1 MPDPA
6 PPADAPLSRYKQKRD
21 FGITPEPSAKVPR
34 GSRKRSKPL
43 SFVVQKH
50 WARRLHYDFRL
61 ELDGVMLSWAVPRG
75 PSYDP
80 AEKRMA
86 VHVEDHPVSYNSF
99 EGTIPAKQYG
109 AGNVI
114 IWDRGS
120 WEPVGDAADG
130 LRNGKLVFKL
140 HGQKLAGLWE
150 LVRISKPDAKQDQ
163 WMLFKKR
170 DEWARPL
177 AEYDVIAALPDSVV
191 ETPLGLIEE
200 REPRGDATARPADR
214 AARASASAEA
224 AQIPDLSR
232 AVAARNLPAKLAPQL
247 ATLSAAAPAGPGW
260 LVEPKFDGYRILAR
274 VDDGRVRLFTRNGHD
289 WTAKLKSLA
298 DAVKSLGARRSWLD
312 GEIVILDDKGVP
324 DFNALQNALDNSR
337 SEAIVYFV
345 FDAPY
350 LDGNDLRK
358 VPLSAR
364 RALLR
369 RLFDARAADGR
380 EQAEGHADEQPSSRV
395 RYSQDFDAP
404 AAQMLEAA
412 CRMGMEGVIAKRV
425 DAPYVS
431 ARSDTWLKLKCSL
444 RQEFVIC
451 GFTDRTGARSEVGS
465 ILLGYHENGRLRHGG
480 SVGTGWD
487 SKTGR
492 SLHQRLAALE
502 VDEPTL
508 DPESVKP
515 GRWSRRAAGSE
526 RWVEPTLVAE
536 VEFTEWT
543 ADGHVRHPIFR
554 GLRTD
559 KPAAHITREEALGP
573 AGAGTDGPS
582 TAGNRLQAPDRPGA
596 GRAGT
601 GSSGGGAAV
610 RISNPE
616 RVVDPAS
623 GVRKLDLVHYY
634 ESVAD
639 WILPHLS
646 GRPVSLVRAPEGIGG
661 ELFFQKHP
669 ETRMPGMTVLDP
681 ALWPGHGALLTV
693 DHVEALVSAA
703 QMNTIE
709 FHTWNS
715 LAANIDQPDRMIF
728 DLDPGEGVSWTYL
741 QEAALL
747 MKGLLE
753 ELKLRSWL
761 KTSGGKGLHV
771 VVPLTPQLDYTVVKA
786 FSQAVVQHLARTIPS
801 RFVARSG
808 GANRIGRIF
817 VDYIRNGHGQTTVAA
832 FSVRSRPGMG
842 VSMPVAWEQ
851 LMSLKSGAQW
861 TVRTAR
867 EYLSF
872 QKNDPWAAYRT
883 CEQGLEAAMSIL
895 GFEPERVQRSAHSRR
910 SRGS

>member
-1 MPDPA
+1 MPDTRTPQTRKPQTRTPQTSPA
-6 PPADAPLSRYKQKRD
+6 ADAPLTRYKQKRN
-21 FGITPEPSAKVPR
+21 FGITPEPAAEVPKARRRRAKA
-34 GSRKRSKPL
+34 L

-61 ELDGVMLSWAVPRG
+61 ELNGVMLSWAVPRG

-86 VHVEDHPVSYNSF
+86 VHVEDHPISYNSF
-99 EGTIPAKQYG
+99 EGTIPARQYG

-120 WEPVGDAADG
+120 WEPVGDPEEGMRA
-130 LRNGKLVFKL
+130 GKLVFKL
-140 HGQKLAGLWE
+140 SGEKLAGLWE
-150 LVRISKPDAKQDQ
+150 LVRIAKAEASQDQ

-191 ETPLGLIEE
+191 ERPLGLVEE
-200 REPRGDATARPADR
+200 REPR
-214 AARASASAEA
+214 AAALAE
-224 AQIPDLSR
+224 PDLSQS
-232 AVAARNLPAKLAPQL
+232 VAAKSLPAKLAPQL
-247 ATLSAAAPAGPGW
+247 ASLSATAPSGPGW

-274 VDDGRVRLFTRNGHD
+274 IDDDRVRLFTRNGHD
-289 WTAKLKSLA
+289 WTARMTSLA
-298 DAVKSLGARRSWLD
+298 EAVSRIGARRSWLD
-312 GEIVILDDKGVP
+312 GEIVVLDDKGVP
-324 DFNALQNALDNSR
+324 DFNALQNALDDAR
-337 SEAIVYFV
+337 SEQIVYFV
-345 FDAPY
+345 FDAPFF
-350 LDGNDLRK
+350 DGRDLRK
-358 VPLSAR
+358 VPLRSR

-369 RLFDARAADGR
+369 PLFD
-380 EQAEGHADEQPSSRV
+380 EQAGNRV

-412 CRMGMEGVIAKRV
+412 RRMGMEGVIVKRA

-431 ARSDTWLKLKCSL
+431 ARSETWLKLKCTL
-444 RQEFVIC
+444 RQEFVVC
-451 GFTDRTGARSEVGS
+451 GFTDRSGAREEVGS
-465 ILLGYHENGRLRHGG
+465 MLLGYHENGKLRHAG

-492 SLHQRLAALE
+492 RLYQQLVGLE

-508 DPESVKP
+508 DPATVKP
-515 GRWSRRAAGSE
+515 GRWSRRTAGTE
-526 RWVEPTLVAE
+526 RWVQPTLVAE

-554 GLRTD
+554 ALRTD
-559 KPAAHITREEALGP
+559 KAAAQITRERALGAIGAVAAAANTGAARS
-573 AGAGTDGPS
+573 AGARS
-582 TAGNRLQAPDRPGA
+582 AGGRSAPAPAA
-596 GRAGT
+596 GGVA
-601 GSSGGGAAV
+601 SV
-610 RISNPE
+610 RISSPE

-623 GVRKLDLVHYY
+623 GIRKLELVRYY

-639 WILPHLS
+639 WILPHLA

-669 ETRMPGMTVLDP
+669 ETRMPGMTILDP
-681 ALWPGHGALLTV
+681 SLWPGHGALLSV
-693 DHVEALVSAA
+693 DHVDALLSAA

-715 LAANIDQPDRMIF
+715 LAARIDQPDRMIF
-728 DLDPGEGVSWTYL
+728 DLDPGEGVSWGYL

-747 MKGLLE
+747 MRGMLE
-753 ELKLRSWL
+753 ELQLQGWL

-771 VVPLTPQLDYTVVKA
+771 VVPLAPKLDYTIVKA
-786 FSQAVVQHLARTIPS
+786 FSQAVVQHLARAIPS
-801 RFVARSG
+801 RFVAVSG
-808 GANRIGRIF
+808 GSNRVGRIF

-832 FSVRSRPGMG
+832 FSARSRPGMG

-872 QKNDPWAAYRT
+872 QKNDPWAAYWT
-883 CEQGLEAAMSIL
+883 CNQDLEAAMSIL